1 MMYAD
6 CSATL
11 ENADLEI
18 SVVTRI
24 LQVTQSILLVVKL
37 PRSLASTFKTM
48 DRASTGMTAAFLT
61 QTVMLQ
67 KNQLQMVLLTMREV
81 VVAVEEEGEEEG
93 VAVEHVGE
101 VVVVEDVVVLLRLL
115 LQQQPLLLALLPFQ
129 VPLLKRRTMRNK

>member
-11 ENADLEI
+11 ENADLVI
-18 SVVTRI
+18 NVVTRI
-24 LQVTQSILLVVKL
+24 LLVTQSILLVVKL
-37 PRSLASTFKTM
+37 PRSLASTIKTM

-67 KNQLQMVLLTMREV
+67 KNQLQMVLLTMLEV
-81 VVAVEEEGEEEG
+81 VVAVVEDGDEV
-93 VAVEHVGE
+93 VAVDVVEV
-101 VVVVEDVVVLLRLL
+101 VVVVEDVVLLRLL